1 MNTQIANVLLSPR
14 FQVSVT
20 IQHAE
25 SGMYVDGEY
34 IRGDEPT
41 TETIKAVVHPLNA
54 LALPTTFAFQQAHV
68 LPEGVRTEQ
77 AIVLYTRT
85 RLAVNTDQTPAD
97 RIVGYHGS
105 DWEVLSSARYDDYGF
120 WVSIASELK
129 KDLT

>member
-25 SGMYVDGEY
+25 SGVYVDGEY